1 VQWLHR
7 LLGTALVLA
16 VFAVFLHTRRP
27 RMDRTSRRLSTALLS
42 AVAAQYAL
50 GVLTLV
56 YAVPIGLGVAHQAMA
71 MLIVGLWV
79 SALHHAR
86 HLAAP
91 PTLSL

>member
-1 VQWLHR
+1 
-7 LLGTALVLA
+7 
-16 VFAVFLHTRRP
+16 
-27 RMDRTSRRLSTALLS
+27 
-42 AVAAQYAL
+42 
-50 GVLTLV
+50 
-56 YAVPIGLGVAHQAMA
+56 VPIGLGVAHQAMA